1 MFSVF
6 SSLFFPQG
14 DVGNYYY
21 GQGHPM
27 KPHRIRMTHN
37 LLLNYGL
44 YRRMEI
50 YVSSGTQ
57 HLTADAQKSVVK
69 NNQISY
75 VYFFKKKIKKSVF
88 RGHTKPAGK
97 R

>member
-1 MFSVF
+1 
-6 SSLFFPQG
+6 
-14 DVGNYYY
+14 
-21 GQGHPM
+21 M

-57 HLTADAQKSVVK
+57 HLAPDAQTTTVK
-69 NNQISY
+69 NNQIC
-75 VYFFKKKIKKSVF
+75 VF
-88 RGHTKPAGK
+88 RGHIKPVGK